1 MKIRNRKILI
11 NNLIMLAS
19 VGVYENE
26 KLNKQKIIINL
37 EILLINKMKTH
48 TDNLNDVADYGKFR
62 RIVLDVINSK
72 HYNLIET
79 LADNL
84 IKKIETFDK
93 VEIVKLKITKPDIF
107 NDCSVS
113 YEINNYP

>member
-1 MKIRNRKILI
+1 MLKKIHIE
-11 NNLIMLAS
+11 NLTCSAS

-72 HYNLIET
+72 HFNLIES

-84 IKKIETFDK
+84 IKKLKTFEK
-93 VEIVKLKITKPDIF
+93 VEKVKIKITKPDIF
-107 NDCSVS
+107 DDCSVS
-113 YEINNYP
+113 YEISNYP

>member
-1 MKIRNRKILI
+1 MFKKILI
-11 NNLIMLAS
+11 ENLICNAS

-37 EILLINKMKTH
+37 EVVLVNTIKTH

-62 RIVLDVINSK
+62 RTVLDIINSK
-72 HYNLIET
+72 HFNLIET

-84 IKKIETFDK
+84 ITKIETF
-93 VEIVKLKITKPDIF
+93 EKLENIKIKITKPDIF
-107 NDCSVS
+107 DDCTVS
-113 YEINNYP
+113 YEISNYP

>member
-1 MKIRNRKILI
+1 MHKKILI
-11 NNLIMLAS
+11 ENLTCIAS

-26 KLNKQKIIINL
+26 KLNKQKVIINL
-37 EILLINKMKTH
+37 EISLINKINTH

-62 RIVLDVINSK
+62 RILLDVTQSR
-72 HYNLIET
+72 HFNLIET

-93 VEIVKLKITKPDIF
+93 VENIKLKITKPDIF

-113 YEINNYP
+113 YEISNYP

>member
-1 MKIRNRKILI
+1 MFKKILI
-11 NNLIMLAS
+11 ENLICNAS

-37 EILLINKMKTH
+37 EVVLVNTIKTH

-62 RIVLDVINSK
+62 RTVLDIINSK
-72 HYNLIET
+72 HFNLIET

-84 IKKIETFDK
+84 ITKIETFEK
-93 VEIVKLKITKPDIF
+93 VENIKIKITKPDIF
-107 NDCSVS
+107 DDCTVS
-113 YEINNYP
+113 YEISNYP

>member
-1 MKIRNRKILI
+1 
-11 NNLIMLAS
+11 
-19 VGVYENE
+19 
-26 KLNKQKIIINL
+26 
-37 EILLINKMKTH
+37 MKTH

-62 RIVLDVINSK
+62 RIILDVVHSK
-72 HYNLIET
+72 HFNLIET

-93 VEIVKLKITKPDIF
+93 VENIKLKITKPDIF

-113 YEINNYP
+113 YEISNYP